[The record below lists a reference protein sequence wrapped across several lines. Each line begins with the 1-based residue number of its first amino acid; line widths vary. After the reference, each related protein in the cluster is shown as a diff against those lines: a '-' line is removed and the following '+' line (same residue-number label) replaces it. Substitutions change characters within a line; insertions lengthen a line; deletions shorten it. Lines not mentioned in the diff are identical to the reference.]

1 MRSVGE
7 VMAIGRTWQ
16 ESIQKAIRQVDPSY
30 NGFQGARFDDLDDE
44 LRNPTGMGLFKS
56 IYAKV
61 RLLTEIQRSSL
72 ACSWASFDAR
82 KLHC

>member
-30 NGFQGARFDDLDDE
+30 NGFQGEKFDDLDDA
-44 LRNPTGMGLFKS
+44 LRNPTGMIFFKPVNVKIRS
-56 IYAKV
+56 
-61 RLLTEIQRSSL
+61 LTDL
-72 ACSWASFDAR
+72 
-82 KLHC
+82 